1 MRFIDAATV
10 ANNLDI
16 AELIKALEGAFAAGQ
31 KAPPR
36 HHHTIPLSVGRK
48 NHTSHDEA
56 AIPQGNDKTL
66 LIMPAWNDKII
77 GTKLVSVFPDNG
89 AINLPAI
96 HGLYILM
103 DGTNGVPLAVLDA
116 SELTRW
122 RTAAASALAGRYLA
136 PTCPETML
144 MVGTGAL
151 SIPLIKAHMSQH
163 ESLKSIHIW
172 GRSSD
177 KAAAIVDQ
185 LRNKG
190 IRANI
195 CDNLSDG
202 AQNAHIISTATL
214 SSEPLIKGQWLSNNC
229 HLDLVGAY
237 KPTMRESDD
246 EAITKAQLFVDTFE
260 GGLSEGGDIV
270 QPMRDGLISKADIKA
285 DLYDLCQK
293 RHLGRTS
300 DDEITLFKSVGA
312 SLEDLV
318 AASLVMQKITAN
330 DL

>member
-10 ANNLDI
+10 ANSLDI
-16 AELIKALEGAFAAGQ
+16 AELVNTLEAAFAVGQ
-31 KAPPR
+31 KAPQR
-36 HHHTIPLSVGRK
+36 HHHTIPALMADK
-48 NHTSHDEA
+48 NPATLDK
-56 AIPQGNDKTL
+56 AITPRDKTL
-66 LIMPAWNDKII
+66 LIMPAWNDDLI

-89 AINLPAI
+89 AKNLPAI

-103 DGTNGVPLAVLDA
+103 DGTNGKPLAILDA

-136 PTCPETML
+136 PSNPETLL

-163 ESLKSIHIW
+163 ESLKDILVW
-172 GRSSD
+172 GRSLD
-177 KAAAIVDQ
+177 KAVTIVDQ
-185 LRNKG
+185 LNDEG
-190 IRANI
+190 VRANV
-195 CDNLSDG
+195 CDNLADG

-229 HLDLVGAY
+229 HIDLVGAY

-246 EAITKAQLFVDTFE
+246 KAILKSQLFVDTFE
-260 GGLSEGGDIV
+260 GALSEGGDIV
-270 QPMRDGLISKADIKA
+270 QPLRDGIISKADIKA
-285 DLYDLCQK
+285 DLYNLCQK
-293 RHLGRTS
+293 HHPGRTN
-300 DDEITLFKSVGA
+300 DADITLFKSVGA

-330 DL
+330 NL